1 MRVEAYWNL
10 HFNVISFRET
20 ARGGRVQHTESL
32 HLKNVKFAVQPAGRE
47 KVLREERKN
56 VHAFV
61 RGEVVSVGQGT
72 PPRDKWVR
80 ATYNPY
86 KYESFVIADTEEPI
100 FSAREVVIEDK
111 RIYVWI

>member
-1 MRVEAYWNL
+1 MGKLCAFLLGMREYRLMWT
-10 HFNVISFRET
+10 S
-20 ARGGRVQHTESL
+20 
-32 HLKNVKFAVQPAGRE
+32 
-47 KVLREERKN
+47 N